1 MIYFQIYLCVVN
13 IIAIIV
19 CAADKIK
26 AQLNKWRISE
36 KTLLAISVIGGALGM
51 YITMLII
58 RHKTKHKTFMI
69 GLPFLILVHVV
80 AILLY
85 LQRNA

>member
-1 MIYFQIYLCVVN
+1 MIYFQIYLCAIN

>member
-1 MIYFQIYLCVVN
+1 MIYFQIYLCAIN

-36 KTLLAISVIGGALGM
+36 KTLLAISAIGGALGM

>member
-1 MIYFQIYLCVVN
+1 MIYFQIYLCVIN

-85 LQRNA
+85 LQHNA

>member
-1 MIYFQIYLCVVN
+1 MYLCVIN

-19 CAADKIK
+19 CTADKIK

>member
-1 MIYFQIYLCVVN
+1 MIYFQIYLCAIN

-85 LQRNA
+85 LQHNA

>member
-80 AILLY
+80 VILLY

>member
-1 MIYFQIYLCVVN
+1 MIYFQIYLCVIN
-13 IIAIIV
+13 LIAIIV
-19 CAADKIK
+19 CTADKIK

-36 KTLLAISVIGGALGM
+36 KTLLAISVIGGALCM

-85 LQRNA
+85 LQRNS

>member
-1 MIYFQIYLCVVN
+1 MIYFQIYLCVIN

-36 KTLLAISVIGGALGM
+36 KTLLAISAIGGALGM

-85 LQRNA
+85 LQHNA

>member
-1 MIYFQIYLCVVN
+1 MIYFQIYLCVIN

-19 CAADKIK
+19 CTADKIK

-36 KTLLAISVIGGALGM
+36 KTLLAISVIGGAPGM

-58 RHKTKHKTFMI
+58 RHKTKHQTFMI

>member
-1 MIYFQIYLCVVN
+1 MIYFQIYLCVIN

-19 CAADKIK
+19 CTADKIK

>member
-1 MIYFQIYLCVVN
+1 MIYFQIYLCVIN

-19 CAADKIK
+19 CTADKIK

-36 KTLLAISVIGGALGM
+36 KTLLAISAIGGALGM

-80 AILLY
+80 VILLY

>member
-1 MIYFQIYLCVVN
+1 MIYFQIYLCVIN

-36 KTLLAISVIGGALGM
+36 KTLLTISVIGGALGM

>member
-36 KTLLAISVIGGALGM
+36 KTLLVISVIGGALGM

>member
-1 MIYFQIYLCVVN
+1 MIYFQIYLCVIN

-19 CAADKIK
+19 CTVDKIK

-36 KTLLAISVIGGALGM
+36 KTLLAISAIGGALGM

-58 RHKTKHKTFMI
+58 RHNTKHKTFMI
-69 GLPFLILVHVV
+69 GLPFIILVHVV

>member
-1 MIYFQIYLCVVN
+1 MIYFQTYLCIIN

-19 CAADKIK
+19 CTADKIK

-36 KTLLAISVIGGALGM
+36 KTLLAISVIGGAAGM

-58 RHKTKHKTFMI
+58 RHKTRRKNFMI
-69 GLPFLILVHVV
+69 GLPLVILVQGT

-85 LQRNA
+85 LQQNA

>member
-1 MIYFQIYLCVVN
+1 MIYFQIYLCAIN

-19 CAADKIK
+19 CTADKIK

>member
-1 MIYFQIYLCVVN
+1 MIYFQIYLCAIN

-80 AILLY
+80 VILLY

>member
-69 GLPFLILVHVV
+69 GLPFLILVQVV

>member
-1 MIYFQIYLCVVN
+1 MIYFQIYLCVIN

-19 CAADKIK
+19 CTVDKIK

-36 KTLLAISVIGGALGM
+36 KTLLAISAIGGALGM

-85 LQRNA
+85 LQHNA